1 MDEQKEPEL
10 GSLVGVDHPFLT
22 WWKLSRDYTMNW
34 QTISL
39 SLFVCVFISLDTCTK
54 VWWDP
59 YTCAWCQLLLV
70 SMNMESSLWPSPMG
84 ALVFWHWLHMPL
96 VPTVQPV
103 CALLLAG
110 LDSELSGARL
120 HCWVQQNL
128 WVDLTDMGHEDW
140 MIQLWFIRIKASK
153 YCDVLP
159 SMHVK
164 TFSSFYSKPLQFT

>member
-1 MDEQKEPEL
+1 
-10 GSLVGVDHPFLT
+10 
-22 WWKLSRDYTMNW
+22 
-34 QTISL
+34 
-39 SLFVCVFISLDTCTK
+39 
-54 VWWDP
+54 
-59 YTCAWCQLLLV
+59 
-70 SMNMESSLWPSPMG
+70 MG

-140 MIQLWFIRIKASK
+140 MIQL
-153 YCDVLP
+153 
-159 SMHVK
+159 
-164 TFSSFYSKPLQFT
+164 